1 MSTAVKILPH
11 YTYEDY
17 CQWEGHWEVIEG
29 IPYAMSPAPV
39 PRHQFISGNIFR
51 EFSLS
56 LRNKNCS
63 CKPYMPLDYVVK
75 DDTIV
80 QPDFLVVCKEINK
93 KFLDFTPSLVVE
105 ILSPA
110 TALKD
115 RNNKFNIYEAQKI
128 PYYLI
133 VDIDKKEI
141 EIYRLTENGKY
152 VLEIFSPGLP
162 YTFQLDSDCS
172 VDVALPDIWE

>member
-1 MSTAVKILPH
+1 MSTAGKILPH
-11 YTYEDY
+11 YTYDDY
-17 CQWEGHWEVIEG
+17 CQWEGHWEVLEG
-29 IPYAMSPAPV
+29 IPYAMSPVPG

-56 LRNKNCS
+56 LKTSNCS
-63 CKPYMPLDYVVK
+63 CKSYMPLDYVVK

-93 KFLDFTPSLVVE
+93 KFLDFTPSLVAE

-110 TALKD
+110 TSLKD
-115 RNNKFNIYEAQKI
+115 RNNKFNIYESQKI

-133 VDIDKKEI
+133 VDIDTKDA
-141 EIYRLTENGKY
+141 EIYHLKENGKY
-152 VLEIFSPGLP
+152 TVEIFSPESP

-172 VDVALPDIWE
+172 INVILNNIWE